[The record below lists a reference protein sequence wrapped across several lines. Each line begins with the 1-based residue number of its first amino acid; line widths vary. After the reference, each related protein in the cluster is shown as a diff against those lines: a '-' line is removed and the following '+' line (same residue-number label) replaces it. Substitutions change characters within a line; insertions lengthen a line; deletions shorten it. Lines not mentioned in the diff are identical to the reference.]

1 MVSSIAGSLSSPW
14 PEYSTHVRPAMFWPF
29 LSARPDLHQARRFE
43 RVSSLEYWNCHESVP
58 PAYVHIYTPPRRS
71 SRVQPKP
78 LEDSHLPRSSAL
90 ANCVPVAS
98 DCDHSSLPPFNSAN
112 TSSEKRHHPG
122 RGTAGS
128 ADTHAECHNRPASTS
143 YIGA

>member
-1 MVSSIAGSLSSPW
+1 ML
-14 PEYSTHVRPAMFWPF
+14 WPF

-58 PAYVHIYTPPRRS
+58 PADVHIYTPPRRS

-98 DCDHSSLPPFNSAN
+98 DCVLADWELLPHATSAASNAPNMTILTLRSSI
-112 TSSEKRHHPG
+112 
-122 RGTAGS
+122 
-128 ADTHAECHNRPASTS
+128 STS
-143 YIGA
+143 TQFGQRQL